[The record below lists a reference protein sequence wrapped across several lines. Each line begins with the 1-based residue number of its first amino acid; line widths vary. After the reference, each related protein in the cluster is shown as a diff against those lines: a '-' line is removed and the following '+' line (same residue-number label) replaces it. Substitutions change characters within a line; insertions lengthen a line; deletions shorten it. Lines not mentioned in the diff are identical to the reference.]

1 MQEINPSIGLLEDK
15 ENWKD
20 LHRQVVES
28 AYEIIRLKGY
38 TSWAIGLSVA
48 SLAMSIVQN
57 ANNVHA
63 ISTNVKVSRNSP
75 ANKPSTTL
83 RILNPL
89 AWPNFPSLVFD
100 VPLQISLI
108 LNIIIIIF
116 IVGPI

>member
-1 MQEINPSIGLLEDK
+1 MQEINSSIGLPEDK

-63 ISTNVKVSRNSP
+63 LSTNVKVS
-75 ANKPSTTL
+75 
-83 RILNPL
+83 
-89 AWPNFPSLVFD
+89 
-100 VPLQISLI
+100 
-108 LNIIIIIF
+108 
-116 IVGPI
+116 